1 MDYIDGGDKGVLGE
15 SGSCVG
21 GEGASHLNFEG
32 SYIGDEE
39 EARRELAE
47 DAFRGGKM

>member
-1 MDYIDGGDKGVLGE
+1 MDYIDGGDKGMLGE
-15 SGSCVG
+15 GGSCVG
-21 GEGASHLNFEG
+21 GKNASYLNLERC
-32 SYIGDEE
+32 YIGDEE

>member
-1 MDYIDGGDKGVLGE
+1 MLGE
-15 SGSCVG
+15 SRSRVG
-21 GEGASHLNFEG
+21 GEGAGYLDLER

>member
-1 MDYIDGGDKGVLGE
+1 MLGE

-21 GEGASHLNFEG
+21 GEGAGYLDFER

-39 EARRELAE
+39 EARRESTE
-47 DAFRGGKM
+47 DAFCGGQL

>member
-1 MDYIDGGDKGVLGE
+1 MLGE

-21 GEGASHLNFEG
+21 GEGAGYLDFER

-47 DAFRGGKM
+47 DASCGGKM

>member
-1 MDYIDGGDKGVLGE
+1 MLGE
-15 SGSCVG
+15 SRSCVG
-21 GEGASHLNFEG
+21 GEGAGYLDFER